1 MKKYYVIRCTNR
13 TSEKEPFQAKDPRL
27 QGKDMRLFSAFWSS
41 RSKEEADLVAE
52 ELNASIVP
60 AEAEIFGTEFKVL
73 EVEEGEKLQK
83 KSGGKES
90 SEASNKNAKKPSE
103 EKTPSK
109 SSVNSTL

>member
-1 MKKYYVIRCTNR
+1 MKKYYVVRCTNR
-13 TSEKEPFQAKDPRL
+13 ISKEESD
-27 QGKDMRLFSAFWSS
+27 GKSTYRSVFWSS

-83 KSGGKES
+83 KSDGKES

>member
-1 MKKYYVIRCTNR
+1 MKKYYVVRCTNR
-13 TSEKEPFQAKDPRL
+13 ISKEESD
-27 QGKDMRLFSAFWSS
+27 GKSTYRSVFWSS

-90 SEASNKNAKKPSE
+90 SEASSKNTKKTSE

>member
-1 MKKYYVIRCTNR
+1 MKKYYVVRCTNR
-13 TSEKEPFQAKDPRL
+13 ISKEESD
-27 QGKDMRLFSAFWSS
+27 GKSTYRSVFWSS
-41 RSKEEADLVAE
+41 LSKEEADLVAE
-52 ELNASIVP
+52 ELNASVVP

-83 KSGGKES
+83 KSDGKES
-90 SEASNKNAKKPSE
+90 SEASNKNAKKTSE

>member
-1 MKKYYVIRCTNR
+1 MKKYYVVRCTNR
-13 TSEKEPFQAKDPRL
+13 ISNEESD
-27 QGKDMRLFSAFWSS
+27 GKSTYRSVFWSS

-90 SEASNKNAKKPSE
+90 SEASSKNAKKTSE

>member
-1 MKKYYVIRCTNR
+1 MKKYYVVRCTNR
-13 TSEKEPFQAKDPRL
+13 ISKEESD
-27 QGKDMRLFSAFWSS
+27 GKSTYRSVFWSS

-73 EVEEGEKLQK
+73 EVEEGEKSPK
-83 KSGGKES
+83 KPDSKES
-90 SEASNKNAKKPSE
+90 SEASSKNAKKTSE

>member
-1 MKKYYVIRCTNR
+1 MKKYYVVRCTNR
-13 TSEKEPFQAKDPRL
+13 ISKEESD
-27 QGKDMRLFSAFWSS
+27 GKSTYRSVFWSS

-73 EVEEGEKLQK
+73 EVDEGEKLQK
-83 KSGGKES
+83 KSDGKES
-90 SEASNKNAKKPSE
+90 SEASNKNAKKTSE